1 MWVDCH
7 CPPHCK
13 NESNVVFYYDARWP
27 KRWHALPEEFQN
39 KRKVDRIRLRASNT
53 AVGPFDSLRVKV
65 QGENV
70 GSSEPIS

>member
-1 MWVDCH
+1 M
-7 CPPHCK
+7 
-13 NESNVVFYYDARWP
+13 
-27 KRWHALPEEFQN
+27 RWHALPEEFQN
-39 KRKVDRIRLRASNT
+39 KRKVDRVGLRASNT